1 MCWKLKTNTAWHN
14 SGVFIVDFD
23 HSQHINI
30 LFLFLTLN
38 KYFSVPFERQAIMF
52 WKHKERLICFVI
64 KVARPISFS
73 DLSMHRIEINYEQMT
88 ILWTYYE
95 HSMNMCFSSKFA
107 LGIISVL
114 SSFRA
119 VFWSALLL
127 LFPKEL
133 ILFCCNKLWKKL
145 VGI

>member
-1 MCWKLKTNTAWHN
+1 MLKVKDKYSMTY
-14 SGVFIVDFD
+14 SVVFIVDFD

-38 KYFSVPFERQAIMF
+38 KYFSVPFERQAVMF

-107 LGIISVL
+107 LGIIKVL

-127 LFPKEL
+127 LFPREL

>member
-1 MCWKLKTNTAWHN
+1 MLKVKDKYSMTY
-14 SGVFIVDFD
+14 SVVFIVDFD

-38 KYFSVPFERQAIMF
+38 KYFSAPFERQAIMF

-73 DLSMHRIEINYEQMT
+73 DLSMQRIEINYEQMT
-88 ILWTYYE
+88 IPWTYYE

-107 LGIISVL
+107 LGIIKVL

-127 LFPKEL
+127 LFPREL

>member
-1 MCWKLKTNTAWHN
+1 MLKVKDKYSMTY
-14 SGVFIVDFD
+14 SVVFIVDFD

-38 KYFSVPFERQAIMF
+38 KYFSVPFERQAVMF

-107 LGIISVL
+107 LGIIKVL

-127 LFPKEL
+127 LFPREL

-145 VGI
+145 VAI